1 MKKQKYKGFFSITN
15 QLRYGLVLLVVIPL
29 LLISSTLTYLSF
41 QTQIQQLEVLQQEHS
56 QAAAAK
62 INAYLDDLQR
72 KLSYL
77 ARVQGLTDLSVE
89 TQQKFLTA
97 LTRHHSAYET
107 VAILNN
113 SGKIIS
119 VVSPYG
125 QANLDAITQAPWILY
140 PLKYKEDFV
149 SPAEIDPVTKEPIV
163 TLAVPIRNQ
172 KDEVNGILIAR
183 VNLKFLRYFIYQNQI
198 GKTGYAYV
206 IDNRNFLIISKEQA
220 PTSLKFQDLSD
231 QPFIKKNQRLN
242 NLNSWVTYRGLKGVE
257 VIGAVSPIN
266 TLRWQ
271 IIVELPVAE
280 VYAPIQQMLLF
291 MGVSI
296 SIVIIFTIIVSI
308 WFQRQIIL
316 PLQRLTTAAKRI
328 SKGDLDTHIK
338 VNQQNEMGVL
348 AATFN
353 QMTIQLKELI
363 QDLSQERN
371 FVSTIL
377 DTVGALVIVVDQQ
390 GRIVR
395 FNRACEEISKYSFP
409 EVQNKYFWELLL
421 LPEAVNSA
429 PTNFLELKPEQFPI
443 DYEGYWLTKDGEK
456 RLISWSITAL
466 LDDWGKISYVIA
478 SGIDITES
486 KQAEISL
493 KHSEER
499 FRIMVEGSEQVFFYV
514 HDNDHI
520 FQYVSPSVQMVL
532 GYAPEELIG
541 KTCEFIIVDD
551 VAKAEIFELVD
562 QVLLTGE
569 RSAPY
574 TVLCCHK
581 NGDILFTEI
590 VETPIIVDGNVVG
603 IQGFARDITKRRM
616 AEIEL
621 CQERDFNTTI
631 VQTSPAFFV
640 AINPD
645 GTVKMMNQAML
656 NALGYTFEEVANTD
670 YISTF
675 VPVEER
681 EILKTVFES
690 AMTQELLPV
699 QENYIL
705 TKSGKKLLLD
715 WHGRAIFKEDGQL
728 NFFFGFGI
736 DITERRQ
743 AEVQLR
749 AASERERLI
758 AEIALRIRRSLNLQ
772 EILNT
777 TVTEVREFL
786 QADRVLIS
794 NFKSSWYGR
803 IFAESTA
810 PDWELVYDLFLQD
823 NDYIEEITTLFSQL
837 NLLQVDD
844 ISQVKISPKRN
855 YYFEKHQ
862 VKSCLAVPI
871 MVGNEFFGTLVAHQ
885 CSRVR
890 YWQQTEIELLQQL
903 ATQLA
908 IAIQQALLFEQIQRM
923 NLDLERKVVERT
935 AQLQDKMIELEG
947 LYKRQDEFLHAV
959 SHDLRTPIMG
969 TMMLF
974 KHWQQSSVENIS
986 LPRNILERMIESG
999 ERQLS
1004 LINSLLETHATEN
1017 RGVTLNC
1024 EPLQLSNLVCSIVEE
1039 LEPLLVKNKAVINN
1053 LILSNLPIIYADPL
1067 QVRRVFENLIS
1078 NALNHNPSGLQITL
1092 QATLEGESI
1101 RCFVQ
1106 DNGVGMTEE
1115 QCLQVF
1121 ERYARG
1127 DRSRS
1132 TGIGLGLYLCRQIIN
1147 AHRGEIGVTSHPGS
1161 GANFWFTLPINTNS
1175 KLTINN

>member
-1 MKKQKYKGFFSITN
+1 MKKTKYKGFFSITN

-29 LLISSTLTYLSF
+29 LLISGKLTYFSF

-77 ARVQGLTDLSVE
+77 ARVQGLTDLSAE
-89 TQQKFLTA
+89 TQKRFLTA

-113 SGKIIS
+113 SGKVVS
-119 VVSPYG
+119 AVSPYG
-125 QANLDAITQAPWILY
+125 QVNLDAITQAPWILY

-149 SPAEIDPVTKEPIV
+149 SPAEIDPVNKEPIV

-172 KDEVNGILIAR
+172 KDEVNGVLIAR
-183 VNLKFLRYFIYQNQI
+183 VNLKFLRYFIHQTQV

-206 IDNRNFLIISKEQA
+206 IDHRNFLIVSKDQS
-220 PTSLKFQDLSD
+220 PTSLKFQDLSE
-231 QPFIKKNQRLN
+231 QPFIKNHQRLDHP
-242 NLNSWVTYRGLKGVE
+242 NSLVTYRGLKGVE
-257 VIGAVSPIN
+257 VIGAASPI
-266 TLRWQ
+266 TSLRWLV
-271 IIVELPVAE
+271 IVELPVE
-280 VYAPIQQMLLF
+280 EIYAPIRQMLLF

-296 SIVIIFTIIVSI
+296 LISIIVTIFVSI

-316 PLQRLTTAAKRI
+316 PLQRLTTAAERI
-328 SKGDLDTHIK
+328 SIGDLDTHIK

-353 QMTIQLKELI
+353 QMTAQLKELV

-390 GRIVR
+390 GQIVR
-395 FNRACEEISKYSFP
+395 FNRACEKISKYSFS
-409 EVQNKYFWELLL
+409 EVQNKYFGEFLS
-421 LPEAVNSA
+421 PEALNSI
-429 PTNFLELKPEQFPI
+429 PTNFLETKPEEFPI
-443 DYEGYWLTKDGEK
+443 DYEGYWLTKDREQ

-466 LDDWGKISYVIA
+466 LDDEERINYIIA

-486 KQAEISL
+486 RQAEISL

-499 FRIMVEGSEQVFFYV
+499 FRMMVEGSEQVFFYI
-514 HDNDHI
+514 HDNEHI
-520 FQYVSPSVQMVL
+520 FQYLSPSVQTVL
-532 GYAPEELIG
+532 GYKPEELIG
-541 KTCEFIIVDD
+541 KTCEYIIVDD
-551 VAKAEIFELVD
+551 AEKEEIFQLVD
-562 QVLLTGE
+562 NVLSTGE
-569 RSAPY
+569 RAAPF
-574 TVLCCHK
+574 TVLCLHK

-590 VETPIIVDGNVVG
+590 VETPMIVDGKVVG

-616 AEIEL
+616 AEIQL
-621 CQERDFNTTI
+621 CEALKRD
-631 VQTSPAFFV
+631 
-640 AINPD
+640 
-645 GTVKMMNQAML
+645 
-656 NALGYTFEEVANTD
+656 
-670 YISTF
+670 
-675 VPVEER
+675 
-681 EILKTVFES
+681 
-690 AMTQELLPV
+690 
-699 QENYIL
+699 
-705 TKSGKKLLLD
+705 
-715 WHGRAIFKEDGQL
+715 
-728 NFFFGFGI
+728 
-736 DITERRQ
+736 
-743 AEVQLR
+743 
-749 AASERERLI
+749 RLI
-758 AEIALRIRRSLNLQ
+758 AEIALKIRQSLNLQ

-777 TVTEVREFL
+777 TVKEIRDSI

-794 NFKSSWYGR
+794 NFIPNLHGKV
-803 IFAESTA
+803 FAESTS
-810 PDWELVYDLFLQD
+810 PDWELVSDVFLQD
-823 NDYIEEITTLFSQL
+823 NDYIEELTTLFSQV
-837 NLLQVDD
+837 NLLKVDD
-844 ISQVKISPKRN
+844 INQVKISSKRT
-855 YYFEKHQ
+855 YYFERYQ
-862 VKSCLAVPI
+862 VQSCLAVPI
-871 MVGNEFFGTLVAHQ
+871 MVSNKFFGTLVVHQ

-890 YWQQTEIELLQQL
+890 YWQQTEIDLLQQL

-908 IAIQQALLFEQIQRM
+908 IAIQQAQLFEQIQAM
-923 NLDLERKVVERT
+923 NLDLEHKVVERT
-935 AQLQDKMIELEG
+935 AQLQDKMMELED

-969 TMMLF
+969 TMMLL

-1024 EPLQLSNLVCSIVEE
+1024 EALQLSNLVASIVAD
-1039 LEPLLVKNKAVINN
+1039 LEFLLVKNQAKINN
-1053 LILSNLPIIYADPL
+1053 LILSDLPIIYADSL

-1078 NALNHNPSGLQITL
+1078 NALNHNPPGLQITL
-1092 QATLEGESI
+1092 QATLEGENI

-1106 DNGVGMTEE
+1106 DNGVGMSEE
-1115 QCLQVF
+1115 QCAQVF

-1127 DRSRS
+1127 NRARS

-1147 AHRGEIGVTSHPGS
+1147 AHGGEIGVTSSPS
-1161 GANFWFTLPINTNS
+1161 LGASFWFTLPI
-1175 KLTINN
+1175 K